1 MTPSMTSLTLRPL
14 SALVLVPVL
23 LAAVTTA
30 LPSPARAADE
40 DTAAPAS
47 VKGVD
52 PRVYLKARRPAP
64 HAVRELKA
72 APLEVSL
79 RILRQGPGAFLVDE
93 RAYPR
98 HLKEVERLRLR
109 TLEEQALLTGALAA
123 VAEKN
128 PPEATTLIAPFL
140 KHADP
145 RVRAEAAE
153 RLGQTRG
160 DVVELL
166 VEVAR
171 ADVDVTVR
179 GAACAGLGRHRSAAA
194 LSALAPFVVEDDKD
208 DDSLRRVAAVR
219 ALGVLGSS
227 WAWQA
232 RGDVATG
239 ERLRAEARAL
249 LARVQGDADVLRAVD
264 EVRPLL
270 R

>member
-1 MTPSMTSLTLRPL
+1 MTTSMTSLTLRPL
-14 SALVLVPVL
+14 SALALVGVLVAALASPV
-23 LAAVTTA
+23 
-30 LPSPARAADE
+30 RAADE
-40 DTAAPAS
+40 DAAAPAV

-64 HAVRELKA
+64 HALRELKA

-79 RILRQGPGAFLVDE
+79 RILGQGPRTFLVDD

-98 HLKEVERLRLR
+98 DLKEPERLRLR
-109 TLEEQALLTGALAA
+109 ALEEQALLTGALAA

-128 PPEATTLIAPFL
+128 PPEAATLIAPFL

-153 RLGQTRG
+153 RLGQTHG

-171 ADVDVTVR
+171 ADVDATVR

-194 LSALAPFVVEDDKD
+194 LAALAPFVVEDDKD
-208 DDSLRRVAAVR
+208 DDRDSVRRVAALR

-227 WAWQA
+227 WAWRA

-249 LARVQGDADVLRAVD
+249 LARVEGDVDADVMRAVD